1 MVKPI
6 CLMVTLNIL
15 HHMSYKHLKV
25 LRIQVAGGPVCWCS
39 CVLMLLGWSLLG
51 QKFKEKWWLL
61 TFIIKN
67 KVYYVNR
74 FNEYKERIKEIFEDE
89 SIKKIGYTIK
99 KRCHTFTGGQ
109 RKLQYKIQIQL
120 NEIFLC

>member
-39 CVLMLLGWSLLG
+39 CVLMLLCFWYSWYILLA
-51 QKFKEKWWLL
+51 
-61 TFIIKN
+61 
-67 KVYYVNR
+67 
-74 FNEYKERIKEIFEDE
+74 
-89 SIKKIGYTIK
+89 
-99 KRCHTFTGGQ
+99 
-109 RKLQYKIQIQL
+109 
-120 NEIFLC
+120 FLCAGAPVCILLAGITGKGYL